1 MECPVCH
8 KGETQLEEGFHRC
21 PMCGADQRINQVS
34 GHVIWLKAERDVQEQ
49 QAKSVER
56 HEKEKAKYDNGDD

>member
-1 MECPVCH
+1 
-8 KGETQLEEGFHRC
+8 
-21 PMCGADQRINQVS
+21 MCGADQRINQVS
-34 GHVIWLKAERDVQEQ
+34 GHVIWLKNGKVVLAERDVQEQ